1 MHHEDLDVEL
11 TAEQEEEAARIE
23 DILVGKARAEARY
36 IARLVAS
43 KQNQELFGE
52 TEFQIRDAVHR
63 IGAAGLDAALELR
76 KKGGTK
82 APVACA
88 PSAVATPGSTAIAP
102 AT

>member
-1 MHHEDLDVEL
+1 MCYVVPDIEL

-36 IARLVAS
+36 IARVLAS
-43 KQNQELFGE
+43 RQDGELFGE

-76 KKGGTK
+76 KKRGTE
-82 APVACA
+82 APVMSV
-88 PSAVATPGSTAIAP
+88 PSAAATPGSTAIAP